1 MSVTMQR
8 IVVAVSFAASLAG
21 CAAGGRPVAT
31 DWAGFFAQSNSIRE
45 ECRKKNATAVGTET
59 CTTEQLRS
67 LNPAKA
73 SSADVLEAHTAKRLQ
88 AAARLDRGE
97 IGREAF
103 DRLVAGANSEA
114 SVELSRRDRLAS
126 AERMQSNFETTST
139 ESESTRQIKMLPRP
153 PSR

>member
-1 MSVTMQR
+1 
-8 IVVAVSFAASLAG
+8 
-21 CAAGGRPVAT
+21 
-31 DWAGFFAQSNSIRE
+31 
-45 ECRKKNATAVGTET
+45 VGAET

-67 LNPAKA
+67 LNPAK
-73 SSADVLEAHTAKRLQ
+73 SSSRDVLEAHAAKRLS
-88 AAARLDRGE
+88 AASRLDRGE
-97 IGREAF
+97 LGRDAF

>member
-1 MSVTMQR
+1 MQR
-8 IVVAVSFAASLAG
+8 IVVAVAFVASVAG
-21 CAAGGRPVAT
+21 CAGGSNPVAT
-31 DWAGFFAQSNSIRE
+31 DWPAFFAKSNSIRE
-45 ECRKKNATAVGTET
+45 ECRRTTATAVGAET
-59 CTTEQLRS
+59 CTSEQLRS

-73 SSADVLEAHTAKRLQ
+73 SSRDVLEAHAARRLS

-97 IGREAF
+97 LGREAF
-103 DRLVAGANSEA
+103 DRLVDGANSEA

>member
-1 MSVTMQR
+1 MQR
-8 IVVAVSFAASLAG
+8 IVVAAAFAASLSG
-21 CAAGGRPVAT
+21 CAGDGRPAAT
-31 DWAGFFAQSNSIRE
+31 DWPGYFAKSNSIRE
-45 ECRKKNATAVGTET
+45 ECRKSNATAVGAEN
-59 CTTEQLRS
+59 CTTEQLRA
-67 LNPAKA
+67 LNPGKA
-73 SSADVLEAHTAKRLQ
+73 SSADVLETHAARRL
-88 AAARLDRGE
+88 AAASRLDRGE

-126 AERMQSNFETTST
+126 AERMQSNFETTAT